1 MKNIAIK
8 NNIEKSIT
16 ILEQSLKLFDNQV
29 PEKDIPSHIELL
41 ETIEHHKDMIHFIEQ
56 SSPADALSNFS
67 KEIAAYKLAIF
78 AIQYLIKEY
87 YS

>member
-1 MKNIAIK
+1 MGSVN
-8 NNIEKSIT
+8 
-16 ILEQSLKLFDNQV
+16 
-29 PEKDIPSHIELL
+29 
-41 ETIEHHKDMIHFIEQ
+41 EQ